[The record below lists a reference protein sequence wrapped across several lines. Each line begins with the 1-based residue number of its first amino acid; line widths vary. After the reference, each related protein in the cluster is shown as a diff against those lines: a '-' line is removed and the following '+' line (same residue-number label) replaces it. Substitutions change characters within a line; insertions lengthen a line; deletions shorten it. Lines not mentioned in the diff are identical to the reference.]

1 MTVVEY
7 DKKAMSSHLVYR
19 PNPWANVANEIEEF
33 YQMHG
38 NGD

>member
-1 MTVVEY
+1 MSWEY
-7 DKKAMSSHLVYR
+7 DHIHREFESLNR
-19 PNPWANVANEIEEF
+19 WILCDLEEF